1 MLQKLREYWLDRAF
15 KKNPRKHGFVN
26 IADMQTIIIIF
37 EVVDRMEII
46 LLAEDLSKMG
56 KNTILI
62 TANDEQKFDEVR
74 HTKKTRVLKKEEYS
88 KFFILSKKVI
98 HEFSSINY
106 DTLIDTRRSSENMEL
121 EYLLA
126 INKSKCCVG
135 FRSHKHKAFDVS
147 IIGQKNKNILETY
160 EQMKYYL
167 SKF

>member
-1 MLQKLREYWLDRAF
+1 MLEKIREYWLDRAF
-15 KKNPRKHGFVN
+15 KKNQRKHGFLN
-26 IADMQTIIIIF
+26 IADMQTVIIIF
-37 EVVDRMEII
+37 DIVDRMEII

-56 KNTILI
+56 KTTILV
-62 TANDEQKFDEVR
+62 TANDNKHLDEVNY
-74 HTKKTRVLKKEEYS
+74 TKKVHVLKKEDYS
-88 KFFILSKKVI
+88 KFFILKKKAI
-98 HEFSSINY
+98 EEFSNVQY
-106 DTLIDTRRSSENMEL
+106 DALIDTRRTNTNMEL

-135 FRSHKHKAFDVS
+135 FRTHKYKAFDIC